1 MREDNLVWEKVI
13 VVRSNKIYTSVE
25 SHAVGM
31 AFKDENDDIKNKFR
45 YNVDVFK
52 LDRVKVCRYI
62 IGDSV
67 ICQVL
72 VLIYMILNG

>member
-1 MREDNLVWEKVI
+1 
-13 VVRSNKIYTSVE
+13 
-25 SHAVGM
+25 M
-31 AFKDENDDIKNKFR
+31 AFIDENDDIKSKFR

-52 LDRVKVCRYI
+52 LDRVKVCRYL

-72 VLIYMILNG
+72 VLIFMILNG